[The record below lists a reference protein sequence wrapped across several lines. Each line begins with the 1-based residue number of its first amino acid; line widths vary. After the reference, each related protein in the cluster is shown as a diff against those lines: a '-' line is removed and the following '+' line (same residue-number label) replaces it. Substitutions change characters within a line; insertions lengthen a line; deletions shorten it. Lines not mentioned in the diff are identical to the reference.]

1 MPALS
6 VRNLTMTFIERNLFT
21 DVSFDVE
28 ERDKVGFIGA
38 NGVGKTTLFK
48 ILNGEISPVS
58 GTVTFSKNVRPGYM
72 EQHACNNPRAD
83 VYHELLSVFDYL
95 SDMETEISALAHQ
108 IDNKSGN
115 LDELVER
122 QTMLI
127 EQFER
132 AGGLTYKSRTR
143 SALLGLGFSENDFT
157 MPVGNLSG
165 GQRSKLCLA
174 KLLLSQSNMLLLDEP
189 TNHLDIDAIAW
200 LEGFLRDFKG
210 AMIIISHD
218 RYFLDNVTNKT
229 IELEHNRAMVYKGSY
244 SEFVKKKE
252 SVNESLKNKYEHD
265 LREIKR
271 IEGIVEQ
278 QKRWG
283 QAHNFITAAS
293 KQKEADRIKDGLV
306 APESE
311 LETMRMHFEPRCESG
326 NDVLICKN
334 LAKSF
339 DDKQLF
345 KNVDIHIRK
354 GERVFIIGGNGC
366 GKTTLFR
373 ILTGKTP
380 MNSGEYDYG
389 ANVEIGY
396 FDQMQQNLDLSKTAL
411 DEVWDTFPNMTQTE
425 VRSALASFLFKGDE
439 VFKPLSKMSG
449 GERARVSLLKLMLKG
464 SNFLLLDEPT
474 NHLDASSREELEKTL
489 LDYSGTML
497 IVSHDR
503 YFINKIADR
512 ILLLTNNGVKEYLGN
527 YDYYLERTTAE
538 KSGAVPTENKKDK
551 KEKTQ
556 NDYFLQKQK
565 QSEERKRQTKLKK
578 AEAEIERLDEE
589 IAKTQELLSSE
600 EVAADYE
607 KLMELSKLLEDLQK
621 QQEEQ
626 YEIWEELES
635 MAEWSPY
642 SRDERQI
649 SLA

>member
-265 LREIKR
+265 LKEIKR

-293 KQKEADRIKDGLV
+293 KQKEADRIKDQLV

-334 LAKSF
+334 LAKAF

-380 MNSGEYDYG
+380 MDSGEYDYG
-389 ANVEIGY
+389 ANVEVGY
-396 FDQMQQNLDLSKTAL
+396 FDQMQQNLNLSKNAL

-425 VRSALASFLFKGDE
+425 VRSALASFLFKGEE

-512 ILLLTNNGVKEYLGN
+512 ILLLTNDGVKEYLGN
-527 YDYYLERTTAE
+527 YDYYLERSTAE
-538 KSGAVPTENKKDK
+538 KQGTVQTESKKDK
-551 KEKTQ
+551 KEKPQ

-578 AEAEIERLDEE
+578 AESEIERLDEE

-635 MAEWSPY
+635 MAE
-642 SRDERQI
+642 
-649 SLA
+649 

>member
-95 SDMETEISALAHQ
+95 SDMETEISELAHQ

-229 IELEHNRAMVYKGSY
+229 IELEHNRAMVYTGSY

-265 LREIKR
+265 LKEIKR

-293 KQKEADRIKDGLV
+293 KQKEADRIKDQLV

-380 MNSGEYDYG
+380 MDSGEYDYG

-538 KSGAVPTENKKDK
+538 KSGAVLTESK
-551 KEKTQ
+551 KEKKEKPQ

-607 KLMELSKLLEDLQK
+607 KLMELSKRLEDLQK

-635 MAEWSPY
+635 MAE
-642 SRDERQI
+642 
-649 SLA
+649 

>member
-58 GTVTFSKNVRPGYM
+58 GTVTFSKNVHPGYM

-83 VYHELLSVFDYL
+83 VYHELLSVFDRL

-265 LREIKR
+265 LKEIKR

-339 DDKQLF
+339 DNKQLF

-635 MAEWSPY
+635 MAE
-642 SRDERQI
+642 
-649 SLA
+649 

>member
-95 SDMETEISALAHQ
+95 SDMETEISVLAHQ

-200 LEGFLRDFKG
+200 LESFLRDFKG

-265 LREIKR
+265 LKEIKR

-311 LETMRMHFEPRCESG
+311 LETMRMHFKPRCESG

-339 DDKQLF
+339 DNKQLF

-373 ILTGKTP
+373 ILMGKTP

-489 LDYSGTML
+489 LDYNGTML

-578 AEAEIERLDEE
+578 TETEIERLDEE

-635 MAEWSPY
+635 MAE
-642 SRDERQI
+642 
-649 SLA
+649 

>member
-58 GTVTFSKNVRPGYM
+58 GTITFSKNVRPGYM

-265 LREIKR
+265 LKEIKR

-293 KQKEADRIKDGLV
+293 KQKEADRIKDQLV

-380 MNSGEYDYG
+380 MDCGEYDYG
-389 ANVEIGY
+389 ANVEVGY

-425 VRSALASFLFKGDE
+425 VRSALASFLFKGEE

-512 ILLLTNNGVKEYLGN
+512 ILLLTNGGVKEYLGN
-527 YDYYLERTTAE
+527 YDYYLERSTAE
-538 KSGAVPTENKKDK
+538 KQGTVQTESKKDK
-551 KEKTQ
+551 KEKPQ

-578 AEAEIERLDEE
+578 AESEIERLDEE

-635 MAEWSPY
+635 MAE
-642 SRDERQI
+642 
-649 SLA
+649 

>member
-229 IELEHNRAMVYKGSY
+229 IELEHNRAMVYTGSY

-265 LREIKR
+265 LKEIKR

-293 KQKEADRIKDGLV
+293 KQKEADRIKDQLV

-345 KNVDIHIRK
+345 KNVDIHIKK

-380 MNSGEYDYG
+380 MDSGEYDYG

-538 KSGAVPTENKKDK
+538 KQGVVLTESK
-551 KEKTQ
+551 KEKKEKPQ

-578 AEAEIERLDEE
+578 AETEIERLDEE

-635 MAEWSPY
+635 MAE
-642 SRDERQI
+642 
-649 SLA
+649 

>member
-229 IELEHNRAMVYKGSY
+229 IELEHNRAMVYTGSY

-265 LREIKR
+265 LKEIKR

-293 KQKEADRIKDGLV
+293 KQKEADRIKDQLV

-334 LAKSF
+334 LAKAF

-380 MNSGEYDYG
+380 MDCGEYDYG
-389 ANVEIGY
+389 ANVEVGY

-425 VRSALASFLFKGDE
+425 VRSALASFLFKGEE

-538 KSGAVPTENKKDK
+538 KQGVVLTESK
-551 KEKTQ
+551 KEKKEKPQ

-635 MAEWSPY
+635 MAE
-642 SRDERQI
+642 
-649 SLA
+649 

>member
-115 LDELVER
+115 IDELVER

-229 IELEHNRAMVYKGSY
+229 IELEHNRAMVYTGSY

-265 LREIKR
+265 LKEIKR

-293 KQKEADRIKDGLV
+293 KQKEADRIKDQLV

-326 NDVLICKN
+326 NDVLICKS

-380 MNSGEYDYG
+380 MDSGEYDYG

-538 KSGAVPTENKKDK
+538 KQGVVLTESK
-551 KEKTQ
+551 KEKKEKPQ

-635 MAEWSPY
+635 MAE
-642 SRDERQI
+642 
-649 SLA
+649 

>member
-58 GTVTFSKNVRPGYM
+58 GTVTFSKNVSPGYM

-265 LREIKR
+265 LKEIKR

-339 DDKQLF
+339 DNKQLF

-635 MAEWSPY
+635 MAE
-642 SRDERQI
+642 
-649 SLA
+649 

>member
-265 LREIKR
+265 LKEIKR

-283 QAHNFITAAS
+283 QSHNFITAAS
-293 KQKEADRIKDGLV
+293 KQKEADRIKDQLV

-380 MNSGEYDYG
+380 MDCGEYDYG
-389 ANVEIGY
+389 ANVEVGY

-425 VRSALASFLFKGDE
+425 VRSALASFLFKGEE

-512 ILLLTNNGVKEYLGN
+512 ILLLTNDGVKEYLGN
-527 YDYYLERTTAE
+527 YDYYLERSTAE
-538 KSGAVPTENKKDK
+538 KQGAVQTESKKDK
-551 KEKTQ
+551 KEKPQ

-578 AEAEIERLDEE
+578 AESEIERLDEE

-635 MAEWSPY
+635 MAE
-642 SRDERQI
+642 
-649 SLA
+649 

>member
-143 SALLGLGFSENDFT
+143 SALLGLGFSENDFA

-229 IELEHNRAMVYKGSY
+229 IELEHNRAMVYTGSY

-265 LREIKR
+265 LKEIKR

-293 KQKEADRIKDGLV
+293 KQKEADRIKDQLV

-339 DDKQLF
+339 DNKQLF

-380 MNSGEYDYG
+380 MDSGEYDYG

-538 KSGAVPTENKKDK
+538 KQGVVLTESK
-551 KEKTQ
+551 KEKKEKPQ

-607 KLMELSKLLEDLQK
+607 KLMELSKRLEDLQK

-635 MAEWSPY
+635 MAE
-642 SRDERQI
+642 
-649 SLA
+649 

>member
-72 EQHACNNPRAD
+72 EQHTCNNPRAD

-95 SDMETEISALAHQ
+95 SDMETEISTLAHQ

-265 LREIKR
+265 LKEIKR

-339 DDKQLF
+339 DNKQLF

-538 KSGAVPTENKKDK
+538 KLGAVPTENKKDK

-635 MAEWSPY
+635 MAE
-642 SRDERQI
+642 
-649 SLA
+649 

>member
-229 IELEHNRAMVYKGSY
+229 IELEHNRAMVYTGSY

-265 LREIKR
+265 LKEIKR

-293 KQKEADRIKDGLV
+293 KQKEADRIKDQLV

-538 KSGAVPTENKKDK
+538 KQGVVFTESK
-551 KEKTQ
+551 KEKKEKPQ

-607 KLMELSKLLEDLQK
+607 KLMELSKLLEDFQK

-635 MAEWSPY
+635 MAE
-642 SRDERQI
+642 
-649 SLA
+649 